1 MYPRAK
7 AFGLAIHHDH
17 LLVQEYHTSD
27 ETYSRP
33 LGGSIELGEKSA
45 HTVIREFK
53 EELHTEVEITNYLGC
68 LENIFHLDGE
78 IAHEIIQLYS
88 LRLLDTSLY
97 KMEKVK
103 IQDEQTVSYAKWIP
117 LTAFIQ
123 EKKVLYPDGILT
135 YIKRK
140 KTKSYRTSS
149 FFSYINRCFQDV
161 VRHERS

>member
-7 AFGLAIHHDH
+7 AFGLAIHQGR
-17 LLVQEYHTSD
+17 LLVQEYHTDD
-27 ETYSRP
+27 ETFYRP

-78 IAHEIIQLYS
+78 MGHEIIQLYS
-88 LRLLDTSLY
+88 VCLLDTSLY
-97 KMEKVK
+97 EMERIN

-117 LTAFIQ
+117 ITAFIQ
-123 EKKVLYPDGILT
+123 NEKVLYPDGILN
-135 YIKRK
+135 YIQK
-140 KTKSYRTSS
+140 KKDETL
-149 FFSYINRCFQDV
+149 
-161 VRHERS
+161 